1 LKKSSFCRL
10 STSTIFIRELAI
22 KELTDSKTPEGSK
35 KLLTPDWAQ
44 AIAKDLTEQSVQ
56 KIRDSKVTVKGDLD
70 SLTKASVAA
79 GLDEP
84 SGTMQIDTAVKSL
97 LAIDQNVLQK
107 FGGRILLKE
116 LLRRLKHRVGLK

>member
-1 LKKSSFCRL
+1 MPDG
-10 STSTIFIRELAI
+10 A
-22 KELTDSKTPEGSK
+22 K
-35 KLLTPDWAQ
+35 KLLTPEWAQ
-44 AIAKDLTEQSVQ
+44 AVAKTLTEQSVQ
-56 KIRDSKVTVKGDLD
+56 KIRDCEVNVIGDLD
-70 SLTKASVAA
+70 SLTKASVPT
-79 GLDEP
+79 GLDHP